1 MLSSFK
7 INNQIELKILREPID
22 SREFPGNSFFLVT
35 HFLEK
40 RFKK

>member
-22 SREFPGNSFFLVT
+22 NREFPGNSFVLVT
-35 HFLEK
+35 HF
-40 RFKK
+40 